1 MTVKRY
7 TNQGDS
13 YISAIVTYTG
23 DSIGS
28 MGERFSIQRR
38 NSSEQQDMPMNQ
50 IAEFLNIETG
60 REGDVNGLV
69 RPTIS
74 KEFENEIVK
83 DLPKHLQIEFFF
95 IIIKNIETG
104 REGDVNGLVRPTI
117 SKEFE
122 NEIVKDLPKH
132 LQIKDGK
139 YVYIGQEDDNWKKY
153 FSTSSYRDSIGIY
166 DEQERLIDLANSNSQ
181 TNKLGSFTPNE
192 ARGVAQNELVM
203 ANLDSQKP
211 ILGTFGADSC
221 VAIAVYNPTTHKA
234 MLTHVDAL
242 TDINSLKKYLDIIAK
257 DSSEPLQVH
266 LAGGDKSSK
275 KMCANIIKMLK
286 DRGDNT
292 IKSSKLIPLG
302 QSGESLA
309 IDART
314 GEIFTSFTF
323 KQLDLGNDFD
333 FKSKVIALQIS
344 VRPIN
349 FVDHDKP
356 KITIDKQP
364 EASPDSPEKSKAVK
378 EESPDKESQ
387 GYRQKLIKVSSSEA
401 SSKGRSI

>member
-1 MTVKRY
+1 MTFKRY
-7 TNQGDS
+7 ANQVNSD
-13 YISAIVTYTG
+13 ISAIVTYTG

-38 NSSEQQDMPMNQ
+38 NSSGQQDMPMNQ

-83 DLPKHLQIEFFF
+83 DLPKHLQI
-95 IIIKNIETG
+95 
-104 REGDVNGLVRPTI
+104 
-117 SKEFE
+117 
-122 NEIVKDLPKH
+122 
-132 LQIKDGK
+132 KDGK
-139 YVYIGQEDDNWKKY
+139 YVYIGPEDDNWKKH

-166 DEQERLIDLANSNSQ
+166 DEQERLIDSANSNSQ

-211 ILGTFGADSC
+211 ILGTFGAGPC

-234 MLTHVDAL
+234 MLTHVDGL
-242 TDINSLKKYLDIIAK
+242 TNINSLKKYLDIIAK

-266 LAGGDKSSK
+266 LAGGDESSK

-302 QSGESLA
+302 RSGESLA

-314 GEIFTSFTF
+314 GEIFTSFDP

-333 FKSKVIALQIS
+333 SKSKLIGLQIS

-356 KITIDKQP
+356 KITIDKKP
-364 EASPDSPEKSKAVK
+364 TASPDSPKKIDKNKSNKTSNPSCFSCLNFLGYIASALKNFNSKKKDDAPRKVVK
-378 EESPDKESQ
+378 EESPNKESP
-387 GYRQKLIKVSSSEA
+387 GYWQKLIKASRSEA
-401 SSKGRSI
+401 RSEGRSI